1 MFLAHLNWLAI
12 LVSFVVVFAA
22 GAIWFGPKTFF
33 PIWWKAMGRS
43 ADEAAGGSNMAVV
56 FISTAVANF
65 IQVVSLASIIYFVRL
80 SDPEFAWWNGLLT
93 GLLVGIGFAAM
104 SSLSHRLFAGQ
115 GFTVWII
122 EVASDVLNL
131 TLAGLVL
138 GLWV

>member
-1 MFLAHLNWLAI
+1 MFLAQLNWLAI
-12 LVSFVVVFAA
+12 LVAFIVLFAA

-33 PIWWKAMGRS
+33 PIWWKAMGRK
-43 ADEAAGGSNMAVV
+43 ADDTPGGSNMAVV
-56 FISTAVANF
+56 YISTAVANF
-65 IQVVSLASIIYFVRL
+65 VQVVSLASVIYFVRL
-80 SDPEFAWWNGLLT
+80 SDPTFTWWNGLLT
-93 GLLVGIGFAAM
+93 GLLLGIGFAAM

-115 GFTVWII
+115 GFKVWII